1 MKKISDAE
9 LEVLKIIWRKEK
21 VISLDIINELEEFNW
36 NNNTVRTLIKRLLEK
51 EAIEII
57 EKNGKS
63 FTYVAK
69 IKEEEYKFEKKKNLL
84 NQLYDGDINKLI
96 ENYNKYKK

>member
-69 IKEEEYKFEKKKNLL
+69 IKEEEYKFEKTKNLL

-96 ENYNKYKK
+96 ENYNKYTK

>member
-9 LEVLKIIWRKEK
+9 LEVLKIIWKKEK
-21 VISLDIINELEEFNW
+21 VNSLDIINELEEFNW

-69 IKEEEYKFEKKKNLL
+69 IEEDEFKFEKTKNLL
-84 NQLYDGDINKLI
+84 NQLFDGDINKLL
-96 ENYNKYKK
+96 ENYNKYLK

>member
-9 LEVLKIIWRKEK
+9 LEVLKIIWKKEK
-21 VISLDIINELEEFNW
+21 ANSLDIINELEEFNW

-69 IKEEEYKFEKKKNLL
+69 IKEEEYKFEKTKNLL

-96 ENYNKYKK
+96 ENYNKYTK

>member
-9 LEVLKIIWRKEK
+9 LEVLKIIWKKEK

-69 IKEEEYKFEKKKNLL
+69 IKEEEYKFEKTKNLL

-96 ENYNKYKK
+96 ENYNKYTK

>member
-9 LEVLKIIWRKEK
+9 LEVLKIIWKKEK
-21 VISLDIINELEEFNW
+21 VNSLDIINELEEFNW

-63 FTYVAK
+63 FTYSAK
-69 IKEEEYKFEKKKNLL
+69 IGQDEFKFEKTKSLL
-84 NQLYDGDINKLI
+84 NQLFDGDINKLL
-96 ENYNKYKK
+96 ENYNKYEK

>member
-69 IKEEEYKFEKKKNLL
+69 INEEEYKFEKTKNLL

-96 ENYNKYKK
+96 ENYNKYTK

>member
-9 LEVLKIIWRKEK
+9 LEVLKIIWKKEK
-21 VISLDIINELEEFNW
+21 VNTIDIINELEEFNW

-69 IKEEEYKFEKKKNLL
+69 IKEEEFKFEKTKSLL
-84 NQLYDGDINKLI
+84 NQLFDDDIDNLL
-96 ENYNKYKK
+96 ENYNKYTK

>member
-9 LEVLKIIWRKEK
+9 LEVLKIIWKKEK
-21 VISLDIINELEEFNW
+21 ANSLDIINELEEFKW

-51 EAIEII
+51 DAIEIL

-63 FTYVAK
+63 FTYSAK
-69 IKEEEYKFEKKKNLL
+69 LSQEEYKYEKTKKLL
-84 NQLYDGDINKLI
+84 NQLYDGDINNLI
-96 ENYNKYKK
+96 ENYNKFVK